1 MSDNSRLTKNTI
13 LLYIRMLVV
22 MAISLYTSRIVLK
35 NLGISD
41 YGLYN
46 VVGSI
51 AAMFTFLNTAMNS
64 STQRYLSLAVG
75 RNDAQ
80 QCPSG
85 KPDEYGQKFFSRPLR
100 R

>member
-75 RNDAQ
+75 RHDAQ
-80 QCPSG
+80 QLHKIFNVSIVIHAII
-85 KPDEYGQKFFSRPLR
+85 
-100 R
+100 

>member
-51 AAMFTFLNTAMNS
+51 AAMFTFLNNLQGQFCYS
-64 STQRYLSLAVG
+64 CPHRYSDYTCV
-75 RNDAQ
+75 
-80 QCPSG
+80 
-85 KPDEYGQKFFSRPLR
+85 
-100 R
+100 